1 MANPVLKVREFLSEV
16 VVELKKSAWPTRQEL
31 IDSTI
36 VVIVTVIILGLFVAF
51 ADVVFVR
58 IVAMLTRGA

>member
-1 MANPVLKVREFLSEV
+1 
-16 VVELKKSAWPTRQEL
+16 
-31 IDSTI
+31 
-36 VVIVTVIILGLFVAF
+36 VTVIILGLFVAF